1 MSMKRYI
8 LIILS
13 ALFIFMSTDLY
24 AQRRNPAKNA
34 DLAFGRKQY
43 TEAADRYKKAY
54 RKVRRNK
61 DERDRINFQM
71 GECYRLIGLTKRAE
85 PYYKRLL
92 KTEYPNTHPEIYLYM
107 ADTYKMNQK
116 YKDAIEMYET
126 YAQKVPDD
134 PRGPLGVETTR
145 QIEEWMENQSKY
157 QLTEMKKV
165 NSTKDSDFGACW
177 INNN

>member
-1 MSMKRYI
+1 MKRYL

-13 ALFIFMSTDLY
+13 VLFIFMSSDIY

-61 DERDRINFQM
+61 DERNRISFQM
-71 GECYRLIGLTKRAE
+71 AECYRLIGLTKRAE

-92 KTEYPNTHPEIYLYM
+92 KTEYPNTHPEVYLYLGE
-107 ADTYKMNQK
+107 TYKMNEK

-126 YAQKVPDD
+126 YAQQVPDD
-134 PRGPLGVETTR
+134 PRGQLGAETTR
-145 QIEEWMENQSKY
+145 MIEEWMENPSKY
-157 QLTEMKKV
+157 ELKELKR
-165 NSTKDSDFGACW
+165 
-177 INNN
+177 